1 MKLLLLS
8 SALELFGIY
17 LAFSP
22 IVNYIRDRRYYN
34 EYSADID
41 ILIEEMREDGFTAQ
55 EDKERLIWAM
65 EEQIKFS
72 KMRAFLGIVGV
83 IIMVIFLINTILQM
97 VNL

>member
-8 SALELFGIY
+8 GALELFGIY

-22 IVNYIRDRRYYN
+22 IVNYIRDRRCYN

-72 KMRAFLGIVGV
+72 RIRAFLGVVGIV
-83 IIMVIFLINTILQM
+83 IMGTFLINTISQM
-97 VNL
+97 LSL